1 MPLVFVT
8 EHSPV
13 TYGGHLMEQVYR
25 EDEVI
30 EIDSD
35 LDIKAS
41 YLLKI
46 GFNFTEKY
54 ILDLPRSSK
63 SKTHNRQ

>member
-1 MPLVFVT
+1 
-8 EHSPV
+8 
-13 TYGGHLMEQVYR
+13 MEQVSR

-46 GFNFTEKY
+46 AFNFTEKY

-63 SKTHNRQ
+63 SETHTRQ